1 MGSPVLIVIVN
12 YRTAGLAIDC
22 LKSIATER
30 ASYPSIR
37 AAVVD
42 NDSKDGSVERLSA
55 AIAANRWESWAG
67 VAPSGRNGGFAA
79 GNNFAVRQELA
90 RAAADRARYVLL
102 LNPDTVL
109 RPGAVAALAAFM
121 DDHPEAG
128 VAGSRIEDAQ
138 GHTQGSARHFPSAL
152 GELVAMAR
160 VGPLTRLLRRYTV
173 EMAEGDRPMKCDWV
187 SGAAMMIR
195 TELLSTVGLLDE
207 GYFLYF
213 EETDFCRRAASAGW
227 EAWFVP
233 ASRVA
238 HFEGA
243 STGIRDRNRRRPR
256 YWYESRRRFFLKAHG
271 PKGLLLADCLW
282 ALGRGIWTAQKLSGF
297 VACRDGDPRGFAA
310 DLLGGDWDALVSG
323 RWREIP
329 QTAASGAANLFGT
342 RPETKPS

>member
-22 LKSIATER
+22 LNSIAAER
-30 ASYPSIR
+30 SSHPSIL

-67 VAPSGRNGGFAA
+67 VTPSGRNGGFAA
-79 GNNFAVRQELA
+79 GNNVAIRQELA
-90 RAAADRARYVLL
+90 KPAAERARYVML

-109 RPGAVAALAAFM
+109 RPGAVQALSAFL
-121 DDHPEAG
+121 DDHPEVG
-128 VAGSRIEDAQ
+128 VAGSRIEDLH
-138 GHTQGSARHFPSAL
+138 GRTQGSARHFPSPL
-152 GELVAMAR
+152 GEFVFTAR
-160 VGPLTRLLRRYTV
+160 VGHLTRLLRRHSV
-173 EMAEGDRPMKCDWV
+173 VMAEGDRPIRCDWV

-195 TELLSTVGLLDE
+195 TELFSTVGLLDE

-238 HFEGA
+238 HLEGA

-271 PKGLLLADCLW
+271 PGGLVLADCLW
-282 ALGRGIWTAQKLSGF
+282 AVGRVIWTAQKLCGF
-297 VACRDGDPRGFAA
+297 VACRDEDPRGFAA
-310 DLLGGDWDALVSG
+310 DLLGGDWDALASG

-329 QTAASGAANLFGT
+329 RTAASGAKDLIGT